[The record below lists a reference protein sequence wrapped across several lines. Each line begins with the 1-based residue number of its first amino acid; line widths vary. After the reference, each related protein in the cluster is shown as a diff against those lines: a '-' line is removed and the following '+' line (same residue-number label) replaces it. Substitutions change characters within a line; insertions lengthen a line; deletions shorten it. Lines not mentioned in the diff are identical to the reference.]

1 MKRIIIIALGFA
13 ALSGVREARATQ
25 FAAEV
30 VSYKSGTGYATDWRT
45 GAGFTN
51 KDATIGAP
59 ACETPGEW
67 GGPITPFSPPYLLN
81 QILSIGA
88 GGEVTLKFARP
99 IRDEPLNP
107 FGLDFIVFGGAG
119 FTITNG
125 DFSGGGITDG
135 TLFGRADGETRL
147 SVSAD
152 GEAWFV
158 LDPKQAPTFD
168 AYHPTDGAGDFALPV
183 NPALAKGDF
192 DGGGLAKFTELYAGS
207 GGGTGYDIAWAVDI
221 NSKPAAIGQVQ
232 FIRLEVLSGKAE
244 VDAVSDVR
252 PQTSDLAWHIEDFSS
267 DPLANGW
274 VVHGDESLFKWDAA
288 AGSLAVT
295 WDSER
300 PNSMFHRPL
309 GLTLTESDAFAFAF
323 EITLD
328 TVKAGHRDGQPYTF
342 EVALGLLNIG
352 SGKAEAFSR
361 VTGTN
366 SPNLIEW
373 DYFPDTGLGATIS
386 PVVASAKSQFAAGF
400 TFPAEVTPG
409 EIYSVRMEYDPTVR
423 KLTTVMLENGTAWKA
438 VKTVTLPNDFAGFAV
453 DTFSISS
460 YTAKG
465 SESSLLA
472 SGWVDNLAITTAH
485 SRSRIV
491 NARLADG
498 QWRGK
503 LFGLSAEVYVLERSE
518 DLREWQ
524 PIGNGVRED
533 AFYLKLIDKNPPV
546 GGGFYR
552 LVR

>member
-30 VSYKSGTGYATDWRT
+30 VSYKSGTGYATDWST

-51 KDATIGAP
+51 KDAIIGAP
-59 ACETPGEW
+59 ARETPGEW

-107 FGLDFIVFGGAG
+107 FGLDFLVFGGAG

-221 NSKPAAIGQVQ
+221 NSKPATLIVPPPPWG
-232 FIRLEVLSGKAE
+232 
-244 VDAVSDVR
+244 SD
-252 PQTSDLAWHIEDFSS
+252 
-267 DPLANGW
+267 
-274 VVHGDESLFKWDAA
+274 
-288 AGSLAVT
+288 
-295 WDSER
+295 
-300 PNSMFHRPL
+300 
-309 GLTLTESDAFAFAF
+309 
-323 EITLD
+323 
-328 TVKAGHRDGQPYTF
+328 
-342 EVALGLLNIG
+342 
-352 SGKAEAFSR
+352 
-361 VTGTN
+361 
-366 SPNLIEW
+366 
-373 DYFPDTGLGATIS
+373 
-386 PVVASAKSQFAAGF
+386 
-400 TFPAEVTPG
+400 
-409 EIYSVRMEYDPTVR
+409 
-423 KLTTVMLENGTAWKA
+423 
-438 VKTVTLPNDFAGFAV
+438 
-453 DTFSISS
+453 
-460 YTAKG
+460 
-465 SESSLLA
+465 
-472 SGWVDNLAITTAH
+472 
-485 SRSRIV
+485 
-491 NARLADG
+491 ARLA
-498 QWRGK
+498 K
-503 LFGLSAEVYVLERSE
+503 Y
-518 DLREWQ
+518 
-524 PIGNGVRED
+524 IG
-533 AFYLKLIDKNPPV
+533 
-546 GGGFYR
+546 
-552 LVR
+552 